1 MSQNTYKISTFKKKN
16 GTAIKGSDLK
26 PLSSGKVLLITGC
39 TGLGFNYA
47 PHFGVYQIYNYLKLN
62 NISCDM
68 YDRDLEL
75 FKKAKIYEKD
85 VIEIW
90 FPQ

>member
-1 MSQNTYKISTFKKKN
+1 MKQSLKDKNTEN
-16 GTAIKGSDLK
+16 
-26 PLSSGKVLLITGC
+26 SGKVLLITGC

-47 PHFGVYQIYNYLKLN
+47 PHFGVYQIYNYAKHKG
-62 NISCDM
+62 ISCDM

-85 VIEIW
+85 VINSLKRTE
-90 FPQ
+90 FLVSKK